1 MYEKSTKLENKHKKI
16 LFLKF
21 YLINIFFLS
30 SSSSSVATFLHST
43 ICFLLIHSQ
52 SQSRSSFSVLLVLD
66 FTLSLIQLVRLT
78 ILFFVQIQVNHS
90 QSLYLVLATR
100 NIVGDGAQT
109 QYDLQCHRLQVVR
122 TIRCLTS
129 LLWGAIVDRIG
140 RKPVILA
147 GIILVQV
154 YMSMNCML
162 SFEDSHNYQCLL
174 HFSVIFNTLFGL
186 SKSFWMAILTRF
198 LLGCFNGFLG
208 PVRVSIVLAQPHN
221 ISICT
226 VKTMKKGEK
235 VILSVKPQLKVI
247 GKLQDGTLFLKKGHD
262 DEGEL
267 FEFKTDKGLSIT
279 SN

>member
-1 MYEKSTKLENKHKKI
+1 MS
-16 LFLKF
+16 F
-21 YLINIFFLS
+21 
-30 SSSSSVATFLHST
+30 ATFLHST
-43 ICFLLIHSQ
+43 LCFLHSTLCFLPIHSQ
-52 SQSRSSFSVLLVLD
+52 SQSRSSFSILLVLD

-147 GIILVQV
+147 GIISV
-154 YMSMNCML
+154 
-162 SFEDSHNYQCLL
+162 
-174 HFSVIFNTLFGL
+174 VIFNTLFGL

-208 PVRVSIVLAQPHN
+208 PMRNCISTTSHVVIGLIIGPSLRGYFAQPVEKYPN
-221 ISICT
+221 IFPKNSFWDN
-226 VKTMKKGEK
+226 E
-235 VILSVKPQLKVI
+235 
-247 GKLQDGTLFLKKGHD
+247 
-262 DEGEL
+262 
-267 FEFKTDKGLSIT
+267 
-279 SN
+279 SNW

>member
-1 MYEKSTKLENKHKKI
+1 MTTMKKI

-30 SSSSSVATFLHST
+30 SSSVATFLHST
-43 ICFLLIHSQ
+43 LCFLPIHSQ

-66 FTLSLIQLVRLT
+66 FTLSLIQLVCLT

-109 QYDLQCHRLQVVR
+109 QYDLRCHRLQVVR

-147 GIILVQV
+147 GIISV
-154 YMSMNCML
+154 
-162 SFEDSHNYQCLL
+162 
-174 HFSVIFNTLFGL
+174 VIFNTLFGL

-208 PVRVSIVLAQPHN
+208 PVRNCISTTSHVVIGLIIGPSLRGYLAQVSIVLAQPHN

-262 DEGEL
+262 NEGEL